1 MPSSVS
7 PSPWDA
13 EEVDVAWLA
22 GLLEGEGTF
31 FPGPPSNPRAPVTAV
46 VMVDHDVIFRVAH
59 LMGVS
64 AVTVAPR
71 KAEWSTA
78 YAVRVRGA
86 RAVAWM
92 NRLLPMLGLR
102 RQAQVRRA
110 LACYAPK
117 GRTILT
123 EGKDRQALAMLAAGL
138 PVKRVA
144 ERFGVSV
151 WCIYDLRSG
160 RTHRH
165 LARPAQASGRP

>member
-1 MPSSVS
+1 MCERLFVVRRVS
-7 PSPWDA
+7 PDPRGV

-31 FPGPPSNPRAPVTAV
+31 FPGPPSNPRAPVMAV
-46 VMVDHDVIFRVAH
+46 VMIDHDVISRVAR

-78 YAVRVRGA
+78 YVVRVRGA

-92 NRLLPMLGLR
+92 NRLMPMLGLR
-102 RQAQVRRA
+102 RQAQIKRA

-117 GRTILT
+117 DRTVLT
-123 EGKDRQALAMLAAGL
+123 EGKGRQALAMLAAGL

-144 ERFGVSV
+144 ERLS
-151 WCIYDLRSG
+151 
-160 RTHRH
+160 
-165 LARPAQASGRP
+165 RP